1 LGLSLTLFILRLL
14 LTASLNKFLVVGVE
28 GGTTMLDLIGDLDLD
43 VIASRGNLVHRWVAM
58 DHNHLPVD

>member
-1 LGLSLTLFILRLL
+1 LTLFILRPL

-43 VIASRGNLVHRWVAM
+43 VIASLGNLVQRWVAM